1 MRKLTKLRF
10 ADARRGICAA
20 IDTGAG
26 ISVLPTRVYRIVFP
40 HVTIQPT
47 NIKLSAYNNTPIN
60 CCGEK
65 LRCHVNITMLG
76 KPLKFIVTDEHTKTI
91 VLLCYLVVLCIFI
104 V

>member
-1 MRKLTKLRF
+1 MKLRF
-10 ADARRGICAA
+10 AGAKRSISAA

-60 CCGEK
+60 
-65 LRCHVNITMLG
+65 VVG
-76 KPLKFIVTDEHTKTI
+76 KIEVSCKYNNAWKPFKFIVTDEHTKTI
-91 VLLCYLVVLCIFI
+91 IGKRCNQSKMHSIHGSSL
-104 V
+104 